1 MYKPAPPCT
10 VNQRR
15 TRRGTMT
22 KKMPETIDEIIKKH
36 VIFSMT
42 AGAIPIPLVDI
53 AAVTA
58 IQLDLI
64 KDIAELYD
72 VPYDK
77 NQGKS
82 IASALAGASFA
93 RFGASIVK
101 SIPGIGTL
109 AGLASQVVLSGAST
123 YALGKI
129 FESHF
134 SADGDLFT
142 LETDAV
148 KQKYKEFLK
157 KGKDFASGLRKEGD
171 GEDVLATI
179 EKLQGLKESG
189 AISEEEFQ
197 KTKKELLKKI
207 SS

>member
-1 MYKPAPPCT
+1 
-10 VNQRR
+10 
-15 TRRGTMT
+15 MT
-22 KKMPETIDEIIKKH
+22 EKMPETIDETIKKH

-42 AGAIPIPLVDI
+42 AGAIPIPLVDL

-72 VPYDK
+72 IPYDK

-93 RFGASIVK
+93 RFGASIIK

-109 AGLASQVVLSGAST
+109 AGLASQVILSGAST

-134 SADGDLFT
+134 SADGNLFT
-142 LETDAV
+142 LDTDAV
-148 KQKYKEFLK
+148 KGKYKEYLQ
-157 KGKDFASGLRKEGD
+157 KGKDFAAGLRKD
-171 GEDVLATI
+171 GEDEDVLATI
-179 EKLQGLKESG
+179 EKLQKLKESG
-189 AISEEEFQ
+189 AITEEEYQ
-197 KTKKELLKKI
+197 KTKKELLKKV

>member
-1 MYKPAPPCT
+1 
-10 VNQRR
+10 
-15 TRRGTMT
+15 MT
-22 KKMPETIDEIIKKH
+22 ERMPETIDEIIKKH

-42 AGAIPIPLVDI
+42 AGAIPIPLADI

-58 IQLDLI
+58 IQLDMI

-77 NQGKS
+77 NKGKS

-93 RFGASIVK
+93 RVGASIVK
-101 SIPGIGTL
+101 TIPGIGTL
-109 AGLASQVVLSGAST
+109 AGLASQVILSGAST

-134 SADGDLFT
+134 SAEGDLFN
-142 LETDAV
+142 LETDSV

-157 KGKDFASGLRKEGD
+157 KGKDFASNLRKED
-171 GEDVLATI
+171 DSDDVFATI
-179 EKLQGLKESG
+179 EKLKSLKESG
-189 AISEEEFQ
+189 AISEEEFE
-197 KTKKELLKKI
+197 KTKKELLKKV